1 MRGVMPMSVQSLGG
15 LEVAKM
21 GRTKG
26 QRRRA
31 NERQRKQA
39 ERLFAETMGPMT
51 EAVTDFMDKVESNVR
66 PMPPEQQEAWERA
79 PGHTVDYN
87 ECPGLNTEVLA
98 HMAKAA
104 GDSRT
109 TEAKTIIGELK
120 LKYPAYWG
128 RRGRAGTIAR
138 LESKSGNPL
147 SERTVQNYFK
157 MTRK

>member
-1 MRGVMPMSVQSLGG
+1 VGKVG
-15 LEVAKM
+15 LS
-21 GRTKG
+21 KG

-51 EAVTDFMDKVESNVR
+51 EAVTRFMDKVEPNVC
-66 PMPPEQQEAWERA
+66 PMPAEQQEAWERA
-79 PGHTVDYN
+79 PSHTVIYD
-87 ECPGLNTEVLA
+87 ECPSLNTAVLA
-98 HMAKAA
+98 DMAKAA

-109 TEAKTIIGELK
+109 TETEATISELR

-128 RRGRAGTIAR
+128 RRARAGTIAR
-138 LESKSGNPL
+138 RETNSGNPL